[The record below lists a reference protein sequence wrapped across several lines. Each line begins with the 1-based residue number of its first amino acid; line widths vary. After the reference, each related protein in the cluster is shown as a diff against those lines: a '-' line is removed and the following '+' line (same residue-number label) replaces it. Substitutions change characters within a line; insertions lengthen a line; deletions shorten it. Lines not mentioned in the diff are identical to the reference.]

1 VACVA
6 AKFSAPLFASHKISE
21 VSKMPALQTQTE
33 IGVRLSSG
41 EGNTFFDVVLMQD
54 CPTVR
59 DVARVI
65 ALRLD
70 HGDVSPTGRLN
81 PFLPVPGSRF
91 RWILTDRKGIHS
103 LLQVERVHYYNHLE
117 ASQIPSEYA
126 DYRCQSKSVGCLVC
140 SEMGQPN

>member
-1 VACVA
+1 MTV
-6 AKFSAPLFASHKISE
+6 I
-21 VSKMPALQTQTE
+21 QTQTE
-33 IGVRLSSG
+33 TKINLSPS
-41 EGNTFFDVVLMQD
+41 EANTFFDVVLMQD

-91 RWILTDRKGIHS
+91 RWILADGKGIHS
-103 LLQVERVHYYNHLE
+103 LLQVERVHYYNHIE
-117 ASQIPSEYA
+117 ANQIPSEYA
-126 DYRCQSKSVGCLVC
+126 DYRRQSKSVGCLVC